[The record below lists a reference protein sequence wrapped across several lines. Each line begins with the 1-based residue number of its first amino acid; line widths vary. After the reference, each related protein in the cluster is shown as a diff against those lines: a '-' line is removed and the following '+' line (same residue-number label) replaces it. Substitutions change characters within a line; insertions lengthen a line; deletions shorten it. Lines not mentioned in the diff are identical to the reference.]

1 MPRSVSAAAI
11 ILLLGTA
18 AAAEV
23 PRVVVDTFPLHSL
36 TAQVMSGV
44 GAPEMLLTPGTSPH
58 DFALRPSD
66 AQRLTDADLV
76 IWTGPA
82 FVPWLAE
89 ALPALAPDAAT
100 LALLGTTGWAALP
113 LRDDPRFA
121 EEHGHAEEGHED
133 EEHADEEA
141 TEQAGAVDPHAWL
154 DPAVAAV
161 WSVSIAEALAGADPE
176 NAALY
181 RANAAA
187 QRTALDALTA
197 EIEAILEPARTA
209 GNAYL
214 VSHDAYQYF
223 ETRFA
228 LPAAGAIA
236 LSDAN
241 APGPARMA
249 ELRDNVRAGD
259 IACILADPETAPA
272 ITALL
277 SEGTDARSVTV
288 DPDAVFLT
296 PGPDLYGEMM
306 RQMAR
311 GLAECLA

>member
-1 MPRSVSAAAI
+1 MNLSLSAVAT
-11 ILLLGTA
+11 LLIGTM

-23 PRVVVDTFPLHSL
+23 PRVIVDTFPLHSL
-36 TAQVMSGV
+36 TAQVMAGV
-44 GAPEMLLTPGTSPH
+44 GAPELLLVPGTSPH

-66 AQRLTDADLV
+66 AQRLADADLV
-76 IWTGPA
+76 IWTGPG

-89 ALPALAPDAAT
+89 ALPVLAPEAAALT
-100 LALLGTTGWAALP
+100 LLGTTDWPALP

-121 EEHGHAEEGHED
+121 QETGDAEGQDATVSE
-133 EEHADEEA
+133 ADA
-141 TEQAGAVDPHAWL
+141 TATVDPHAWL

-161 WSVSIAEALAGADPE
+161 WGASIAEALAAADPE
-176 NAALY
+176 NADRY

-187 QRTALDALTA
+187 QRVALGALTA
-197 EIEAILEPARTA
+197 GIGTILDPARRA

-223 ETRFA
+223 EVRFA

-241 APGPARMA
+241 APGPARIA
-249 ELRDNVRAGD
+249 ELRDRVRAGE

-272 ITALL
+272 LTTLL
-277 SEGTDARSVTV
+277 GEGTDARIVTV
-288 DPDAVFLT
+288 DPDAIFLT
-296 PGPDLYGEMM
+296 PGPDLYGAMM
-306 RQMAR
+306 RQMAE
-311 GLAECLA
+311 GLAGCLE